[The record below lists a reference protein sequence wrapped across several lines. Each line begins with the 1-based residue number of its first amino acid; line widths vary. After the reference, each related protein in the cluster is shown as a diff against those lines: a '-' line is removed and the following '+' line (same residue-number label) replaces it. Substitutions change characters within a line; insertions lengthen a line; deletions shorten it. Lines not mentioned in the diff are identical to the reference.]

1 MVKVENFD
9 FPDDRWYN
17 KDHSWALPE
26 DEGKK
31 IRVGLNSY
39 GQDMAGKILF
49 MRARREGSTVKQG
62 ASFAS
67 IETGKWVGPLKSPV
81 SGKIV
86 EVNRS
91 LRRKPAVINDDP
103 YGEGWIVVIEPT
115 NWEADKANLFQGE
128 PWVEVVK
135 KEMAEKKE

>member
-1 MVKVENFD
+1 LVKVENFD

-31 IRVGLNSY
+31 IRVGLNSF

-49 MRARREGSTVKQG
+49 IRARREGSTVKQG

-81 SGKIV
+81 SGKVV
-86 EVNRS
+86 EVNTS
-91 LRRKPAVINDDP
+91 LRRKPSVINDDP
-103 YGEGWIVVIEPT
+103 YGEGWIVVIEPA
-115 NWEADKANLFQGE
+115 NWESDKANLFQGE

-135 KEMAEKKE
+135 KEMAEKKK

>member
-26 DEGKK
+26 DAGKK

-39 GQDMAGKILF
+39 GQDLAGKILF
-49 MRARREGSTVKQG
+49 VRARREGSSVEQG

-86 EVNRS
+86 EVNAS
-91 LRRKPAVINDDP
+91 LRRKPSVINDDP
-103 YGEGWIVVIEPT
+103 YGDGWIVIIEPS
-115 NWEADKANLFQGE
+115 NWESDKANLFQDA
-128 PWVEVVK
+128 PWVEIVK
-135 KEMAEKKE
+135 KEIAEKKK

>member
-1 MVKVENFD
+1 LVKVENFD

-26 DEGKK
+26 DEGKT

-49 MRARREGSTVKQG
+49 IRARREGSSVKQG

-81 SGKIV
+81 SGKVV
-86 EVNRS
+86 EVNTS
-91 LRRKPAVINDDP
+91 LRRKPSVINDDP

-115 NWEADKANLFQGE
+115 NWESDKATLFQGE

-135 KEMAEKKE
+135 KEMAEKKK